1 MSYPPDRDLPRA
13 GLFRRLAAMFY
24 DCLLLIAILMG
35 VTGAVLAAH
44 GGPIDSHHF
53 LFRGLLTLVVF
64 IYFGGFWVHGGQTLG
79 LRTWRLQVQRLDGGP
94 ISWPQAL
101 LRFAA
106 AIPSVLLGGAGL
118 LWILAD
124 RHNMAWHDR
133 LSKSVIVQRPKAS
146 RKRR

>member
-1 MSYPPDRDLPRA
+1 MPYPPDPDLPRA

-24 DCLLLIAILMG
+24 DSLLVAAVLMG
-35 VTGAVLAAH
+35 VTGAVMAAH
-44 GGPIDSHHF
+44 GGAIDSHHF
-53 LFRGLLTLVVF
+53 LFRGLLVLVVF

-79 LRTWRLQVQRLDGGP
+79 LRTWRLRVQRLDGGP

-101 LRFAA
+101 LRFAMG
-106 AIPSVLLGGAGL
+106 IPSVLLGGAGL

-133 LSKSVIVQRPKAS
+133 LSKSVIVQLPKHS
-146 RKRR
+146 RNGL